1 MDVRFINPFLN
12 GAKEVLKTM
21 AFIDAV
27 PGRAY
32 LKKEDTA
39 HGDVSG
45 IIGITGDA
53 IGSLAVSFHTDC
65 ICGIVSNMLGEN
77 HTEPAREVLDAVGE
91 LTNMISGVARTHLER
106 NGFSVYAAIPSVVIG
121 EGHTINHILKAPS
134 IVIPFSTAQGDFV
147 VDVCIK
153 PTEAHMKQ
161 AVTYDVV
168 NKPTLPQGKIIETA
182 PESKG
187 RPAPVKTPPQKTPPP
202 ATPPPTEVVEAREPL
217 QEDDHEG
224 RINRFK
230 ATLSKIIHVRDEIQ
244 HNLDANPFMLLVER
258 KKQKKLIEAYDVK
271 IRRLKLD
278 ISTAQML
285 AKMADGDAE
294 QNIKQHFQDYVRK
307 NK

>member
-1 MDVRFINPFLN
+1 MDVRFINPFLD

-27 PGRAY
+27 PGKAY
-32 LKKEDTA
+32 LKKADTA

-77 HTEPAREVLDAVGE
+77 HTEPTREVLDAVGE

-106 NGFSVYAAIPSVVIG
+106 SGLSVYAAIPSVVIG
-121 EGHTINHILKAPS
+121 AEHTINHILKAPS
-134 IVIPFSTAQGDFV
+134 IVIPFSTPQGDFV

-153 PTEAHMKQ
+153 PTEAHMKR

-168 NKPTLPQGKIIETA
+168 NKPTLPQGKIVEAT
-182 PESKG
+182 PESRG
-187 RPAPVKTPPQKTPPP
+187 RPATPKAAPSRTPPQAPPQP
-202 ATPPPTEVVEAREPL
+202 AETSEVPNPL
-217 QEDDHEG
+217 QEDDYQG
-224 RINRFK
+224 RIGRLK
-230 ATLSKIIHVRDEIQ
+230 ANLSKTIHARDDIQ
-244 HNLDANPFMLLVER
+244 RNLDANPFMLLVKR
-258 KKQKKLIEAYDVK
+258 KEQKKLIDAYDEK

-285 AKMADGDAE
+285 AKMSDGDAE

-307 NK
+307 NR